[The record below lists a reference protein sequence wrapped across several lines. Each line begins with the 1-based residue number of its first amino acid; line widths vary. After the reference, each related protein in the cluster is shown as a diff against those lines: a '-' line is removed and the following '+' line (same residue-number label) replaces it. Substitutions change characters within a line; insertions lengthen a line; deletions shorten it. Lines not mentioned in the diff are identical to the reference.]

1 MMQAKGIVD
10 PERKEIC
17 GEEKLKFK

>member
-1 MMQAKGIVD
+1 MQAKGIVD